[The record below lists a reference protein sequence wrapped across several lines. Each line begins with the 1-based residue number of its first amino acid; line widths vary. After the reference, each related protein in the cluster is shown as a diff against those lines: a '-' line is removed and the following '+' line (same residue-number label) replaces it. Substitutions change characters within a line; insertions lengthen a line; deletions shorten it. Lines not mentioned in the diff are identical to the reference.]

1 MTQKNQFLIKK
12 CEDVGTKHFSGFKA
26 FIEYLNYMDDIYKNI
41 EEHNPNKKHKILI
54 FLMIWLIK
62 CLAIKNLI

>member
-1 MTQKNQFLIKK
+1 MLT
-12 CEDVGTKHFSGFKA
+12 DVGTKHSNSSKA

-54 FLMIWLIK
+54 LSMIWLIK
-62 CLAIKNLI
+62 CLATKNLI

>member
-1 MTQKNQFLIKK
+1 MTQKSQFLIKK
-12 CEDVGTKHFSGFKA
+12 CEDVGTKHFNGSKA
-26 FIEYLNYMDDIYKNI
+26 FTEYLNYMDDIYKNI

-54 FLMIWLIK
+54 FSMIWLIK